1 MAKLNETQSN
11 QVRTRILLVIE
22 LNPAVSTAKIAKIIG
37 SDYRTVEKYRKE
49 IDDKVMK
56 ALQSLEKS
64 EKSGK
69 ISIWSSITSLL
80 GGQ

>member
-1 MAKLNETQSN
+1 MSRLNEEQSN
-11 QVRTRILLVIE
+11 QVRTRVLLVIE
-22 LNPAVSTAKIAKIIG
+22 LNPSVSTAKIAKIIG

-56 ALQSLEKS
+56 ALQSLGKS
-64 EKSGK
+64 DKSGK